1 MIKKG
6 SFAPEFEFPDQHER
20 VIRLTDFKDN
30 KNIVIFFFESSLA
43 PVCINELEA
52 FNKAYSQFSDLDT
65 VIIGVSS
72 DDVISLN
79 LATAKRKLHF
89 SLVSDISQQ
98 IRKLFHVRPRFGS
111 LPGRVTYVIDKKG
124 LIQNVI
130 SSVFESKVH
139 VEESL
144 KSIRE
149 LEIQMG
155 RY

>member
-20 VIRLTDFKDN
+20 ALRLIDFKN
-30 KNIVIFFFESSLA
+30 QRNIVLFFFESSSA
-43 PVCINELEA
+43 PVCMKELDE
-52 FNKAYSQFSDLDT
+52 FNAVFDEFKSLDT
-65 VIIGVSS
+65 VLIGVCA
-72 DDVISLN
+72 DDIIALN
-79 LATAKRKLHF
+79 RATAKRNLKY
-89 SLVSDISQQ
+89 SLVSDTSQQ

-111 LPGRVTYVIDKKG
+111 LPGRVTFVIDKNGIIKN
-124 LIQNVI
+124 II

-139 VEESL
+139 IDESL